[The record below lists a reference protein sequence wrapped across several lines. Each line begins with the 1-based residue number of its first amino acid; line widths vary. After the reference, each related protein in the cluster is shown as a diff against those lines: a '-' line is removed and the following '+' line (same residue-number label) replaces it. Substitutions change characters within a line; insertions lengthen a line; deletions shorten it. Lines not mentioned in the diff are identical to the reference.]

1 MAGVCAWLSGC
12 VVTMPPADAEPDSL
26 PPADVVSEP
35 GPVEDQRREG
45 VAVEPAL
52 AIIVGVQYAQ
62 FRPQSYVFA
71 ARLGRPYRLYE
82 LSARSPR
89 AVLEDLQRL
98 RPDRVIALG
107 PDALRLAAQLPQL
120 SRSPPPSVVQEVDL
134 VYAGVLHPDA
144 QHRGVQALPPF
155 TLQLDYWRSIVPNLQ
170 RIGVIGGRDSRER
183 VEEIARACET
193 AGVQLDHRE
202 VASDRE
208 MLLAFRSILPHIDG
222 FVLLPDPEILSPEV
236 IRRTIGHGVVNDL
249 PILVYSPLMYELG
262 ASLLVEAE
270 PVDVALQIIALL
282 DSKETSRALTK
293 LQTRSQTARPTVAFD
308 G

>member
-1 MAGVCAWLSGC
+1 M
-12 VVTMPPADAEPDSL
+12 
-26 PPADVVSEP
+26 
-35 GPVEDQRREG
+35 
-45 VAVEPAL
+45 
-52 AIIVGVQYAQ
+52 
-62 FRPQSYVFA
+62 
-71 ARLGRPYRLYE
+71 
-82 LSARSPR
+82 
-89 AVLEDLQRL
+89 
-98 RPDRVIALG
+98 
-107 PDALRLAAQLPQL
+107 
-120 SRSPPPSVVQEVDL
+120 
-134 VYAGVLHPDA
+134 
-144 QHRGVQALPPF
+144 
-155 TLQLDYWRSIVPNLQ
+155 
-170 RIGVIGGRDSRER
+170 IGGRDSRER